1 MSSSGNKSRNDRA
14 TVSWSQTALGGGE
27 QTGPATACSAG
38 AGLAWSPP
46 RSGEPGCTLVGD
58 LRAIAAAIDVAW
70 RAALRGEGGC
80 AVRLG
85 EASHGVHRALIA
97 LEGYVAD
104 LETVSS

>member
-1 MSSSGNKSRNDRA
+1 MSSSGSQSRDDRA

-27 QTGPATACSAG
+27 QTGSATACPTG
-38 AGLAWSPP
+38 AGLAWLPP
-46 RSGEPGCTLVGD
+46 RSARPTCSLVGD

-80 AVRLG
+80 AFRLG

-104 LETVSS
+104 LETASS